1 MSAGINP
8 TQWPYPGA
16 RWWKCDLHNHTPA
29 SADYGAGPNQA
40 ALKARTPQDWLL
52 DYMRA
57 GIDCVGVTDH
67 NSGAWID
74 QLKTA
79 LAHLDDTQPAGYRP
93 LVIFPGVE
101 LSIGRIHALVLLD
114 PDKGSADVEGII
126 GYAQFNGTRGDSDS
140 ACLNSPT
147 AIAAEVHRRGGL
159 FIPAH
164 ADNTK
169 GIFHELH
176 GNDLRPFLDIE
187 SVVGIEL
194 LAEPIAWPSLYTQ
207 AKLHWTPIVGS
218 DAHHPDD
225 QGRTVNNY
233 PGSRWTWIKMGR
245 PTIDGL
251 RLALLDGDLSVQRSV
266 TPSSHP
272 TFNATPERLVEE
284 LEVGGTK
291 VMGNGQPVRL
301 KLSPWLNAII
311 GDRGTGKSSF
321 VHFTRQALGRNT
333 PQDLGGEDSQP
344 WKTFSGFMRPSAPR
358 KSGVLKPG
366 SSIKL
371 RYALNGARFVITSQG
386 GSKDHV
392 VEELRPDGSLVPATS
407 QEVRDRFKVTI
418 VSQDQLTDLIQNGR
432 EGLLRLVDE
441 EIDKARWAAEQGQQ
455 LAGYLTASS
464 QLRELA
470 AQLGQVDRLRAQQ
483 EDVARKLA
491 QFDGSDHA
499 RVLKDF
505 QRQSRQSRE
514 VRSLISEVE
523 GLRADLRDLQD
534 RMRLSDV
541 ADGVFDAE
549 KPEENAALEA
559 IRALRQVV
567 YLVKQRIDELE
578 QNLAQATREFEAT
591 LASTGWSAAADR
603 ARVAHEELIARLR
616 ASGVTDPEQYG
627 QLVQQRH
634 VVEEQLKRL
643 QELRTSW
650 SKADEQRKT
659 MLQRLTEQRM
669 ALTRQRHGFLHNV
682 LRDNTFVRMKLLA
695 FGEDRER
702 LIDQLRAALDL
713 GSDGF
718 ADDLKTMAD
727 RLYKN
732 LPEGLDARLVE
743 FNTRLA
749 QLKQD
754 LVELAQ
760 GGGDATP
767 WTGWLTNRL
776 RKTASERPEYL
787 DRLQAWFPEDS
798 ITVEYNA
805 ARTGTPEWRD
815 VDQASAGQRSAA
827 LLAFLL
833 SYGNEPIIL
842 DQPEDDLDNQ
852 VVFDLVVQGVRQNKQ
867 RRQIIVITHDANVV
881 VNGDAEAVHV
891 MEYRSGQCWLKH
903 TESLQNTPLRDEVC
917 RIMEGG
923 RIAFERR
930 YQRLIESAA

>member
-1 MSAGINP
+1 M
-8 TQWPYPGA
+8 
-16 RWWKCDLHNHTPA
+16 
-29 SADYGAGPNQA
+29 DYGAGPNQN
-40 ALKARTPQDWLL
+40 ALKARTPEEWLL

-57 GIDCVGVTDH
+57 GIDCVGITDH

-74 QLKTA
+74 PLKAALVQLDA
-79 LAHLDDTQPAGYRP
+79 TQPQGYRP

-101 LSIGRIHALVLLD
+101 LSIGKIHALVLLD
-114 PDKGSADVEGII
+114 PSKGGADIEGII
-126 GYAQFNGTRGDSDS
+126 GFAQFNGTRGDSDS

-164 ADNTK
+164 ADSTK
-169 GIFHELH
+169 GIFQELQ
-176 GNDLRPFLDIE
+176 GNDLRPYLE
-187 SVVGIEL
+187 LEGVVGIEM
-194 LAEPIAWPSLYTQ
+194 LADPMTWPSLYQ
-207 AKLHWTPIVGS
+207 QGKLHWTAIVGS

-225 QGRTVNNY
+225 QGGSVSNY
-233 PGSRWTWIKMGR
+233 PGSRWTWVKMGQ
-245 PTIDGL
+245 PSIDGL
-251 RLALLDGDLSVQRSV
+251 RLALLDGDLSVYRSV
-266 TPSSHP
+266 QPLPHP
-272 TFNATPERLVEE
+272 AFNATPERLVEE

-291 VMGNGQPVRL
+291 VMGNGHPVQL
-301 KLSPWLNAII
+301 KLSPWLNTII

-321 VHFTRQALGRNT
+321 VHFARQALGRNT
-333 PQDLGGEDSQP
+333 APDLGGEDSQP
-344 WKTFSGFMRPSAPR
+344 WKTFHGFMRPTAPR
-358 KSGVLKPG
+358 KGGVLKPG

-371 RYALNGARFVITSQG
+371 RYALSGTSFVITTKG
-386 GSKDHV
+386 GLKDHV
-392 VEELRPDGSLVPATS
+392 VEEVQSDGSLAPATS
-407 QEVRDRFKVTI
+407 QDVRDRFKVTI

-441 EIDKARWAAEQGQQ
+441 EIDKARWTAKQGQQ
-455 LAGYLTASS
+455 FAAFMTASS
-464 QLRELA
+464 QLRELTG
-470 AQLGQVDRLRAQQ
+470 QLGQEDRLKAQQ

-499 RVLKDF
+499 KVLKDF

-514 VRSLISEVE
+514 VRSQASEVE
-523 GLRADLRDLQD
+523 GLRKELQELQE

-541 ADGVFDAE
+541 ADGIFDSA
-549 KPEENAALEA
+549 KPEEQAAQDA
-559 IRALRQVV
+559 IRTLRQVV
-567 YLVKQRIDELE
+567 HLAKQRIGEVE
-578 QNLAQATREFEAT
+578 QNLGQATREFEAA
-591 LASTGWSAAADR
+591 LESTGWKAAAER
-603 ARVAHEELIARLR
+603 ARRTHEELITRLK
-616 ASGVTDPEQYG
+616 ASGVSDPEQYG

-634 VVEEQLKRL
+634 LVEEQLKRL
-643 QELRTSW
+643 QELRVTLTRS
-650 SKADEQRKT
+650 DEQRKGLL
-659 MLQRLTEQRM
+659 LQLTEQRLE
-669 ALTRQRHGFLHNV
+669 LTRDRHTFLNTV
-682 LRDNTFVRMKLLA
+682 LRDNNFVRMKLLA
-695 FGEDRER
+695 FGEDKER

-713 GSDGF
+713 GGDGF

-732 LPEGLDARLVE
+732 LPEGLDARQVE
-743 FNTRLA
+743 FNKRLA

-754 LVELAQ
+754 LTELAQ

-776 RKTASERPEYL
+776 KRAASERPEYL
-787 DRLQAWFPEDS
+787 DRLHAWFPEDS

-805 ARTGTPEWRD
+805 ERSGNPEWRD

-852 VVFDLVVQGVRQNKQ
+852 VVFDLVVQGVRLNKQ

-903 TESLQNTPLRDEVC
+903 TECLQSTPLRDEVC

-930 YQRLIESAA
+930 YQRLIESAT